1 MRSPLS
7 IFPRVLVAALFVV
20 VLSVAGA
27 AAQGTMNGE
36 FYGVDE
42 AEGASLRIRASSDT
56 VEGRLTDPAGLA
68 QSFAVAR
75 RDGGAEGVL
84 EIRGAPTLL
93 RLDVQPFGI
102 FLSLIPVGT
111 DGTARVEEAELYSFV
126 RRDLD
131 LPEQPEGFVPPL
143 QETGRRMAAHSFVVS
158 YAFWPP
164 AGVRDGYVALAPRH
178 RTMIALFPAVQLDII
193 WKLCLA
199 PQSERA
205 LGLALRGQGVSCDDV
220 RPTIGL
226 SQERGTFDDFKAE
239 VEAQARELRVAV
251 RCADGFA
258 EAKETCD
265 EAAVAVSRQAVSL
278 ETASTVL
285 SRYR

>member
-1 MRSPLS
+1 MSRRSLSLGVGRDYTAGMIMRSPLS

-56 VEGRLTDPAGLA
+56 VEGRLTDPAGVA

-102 FLSLIPVGT
+102 FLSLIPVST

-143 QETGRRMAAHSFVVS
+143 QETGRRMAAHSFVV
-158 YAFWPP
+158 
-164 AGVRDGYVALAPRH
+164 
-178 RTMIALFPAVQLDII
+178 
-193 WKLCLA
+193 
-199 PQSERA
+199 
-205 LGLALRGQGVSCDDV
+205 
-220 RPTIGL
+220 
-226 SQERGTFDDFKAE
+226 
-239 VEAQARELRVAV
+239 
-251 RCADGFA
+251 
-258 EAKETCD
+258 
-265 EAAVAVSRQAVSL
+265 
-278 ETASTVL
+278 
-285 SRYR
+285 